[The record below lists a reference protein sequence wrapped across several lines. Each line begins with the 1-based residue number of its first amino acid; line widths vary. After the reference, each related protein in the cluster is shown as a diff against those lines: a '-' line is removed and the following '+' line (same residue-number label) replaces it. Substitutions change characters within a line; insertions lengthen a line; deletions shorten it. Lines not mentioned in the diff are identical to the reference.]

1 MAGPVVVGEHT
12 KEIAKIQYIKK
23 TNNMTFK
30 KGDKYIHFTKYGSV
44 NKGEVQSCGGT
55 TVMDTKNLVE
65 YYSPTITTTKGIILH
80 LDGSDGKIFKIE
92 NEYTIEEAQ
101 NLDNLLTMI
110 QQRKSNIVEEI
121 RDGVEL

>member
-1 MAGPVVVGEHT
+1 MMS
-12 KEIAKIQYIKK
+12 
-23 TNNMTFK
+23 NFK
-30 KGDKYIHFTKYGSV
+30 PGSKYIHFTKYGSV

>member
-1 MAGPVVVGEHT
+1 
-12 KEIAKIQYIKK
+12 
-23 TNNMTFK
+23 MTFK

-44 NKGEVQSCGGT
+44 NKGEVESCGGT

-65 YYSPTITTTKGIILH
+65 YRVPTITTTKGILLH

-92 NEYTIEEAQ
+92 QEYTIEEAE
-101 NLDNLLTMI
+101 NLDNLLVMI
-110 QQRKSNIVEEI
+110 HQRKSKMSEDI